1 MTRLHN
7 LGRKWLDEFR
17 LIRNIC
23 AGKYPNNVRY
33 SISYLERIVM
43 CLLVFVR
50 SLSLSH
56 IRNLALPLQKEGR
69 TQISELY
76 VVFWFIVLVVLL
88 FIQPPLIIFPLLIA
102 YRLIDGFDYQ
112 LCIIFVD
119 RYRSGW
125 SLRSLNRSLVLL
137 LIYYFEMI
145 VGFAALFLY
154 TGSIEFDNSLITNSW
169 DALYFSVL
177 TITTLGNEGFKIVS
191 ALGKFL
197 LSVETIM
204 GVIFF
209 VLVVSTFINN
219 GITMRSSRRAK
230 TARR

>member
-1 MTRLHN
+1 
-7 LGRKWLDEFR
+7 
-17 LIRNIC
+17 
-23 AGKYPNNVRY
+23 
-33 SISYLERIVM
+33 M

>member
-17 LIRNIC
+17 LIRNIY
-23 AGKYPNNVRY
+23 AGRYPNKVKY

-56 IRNLALPLQKEGR
+56 IRNLALQKEGR
-69 TQISELY
+69 TQLSELY
-76 VVFWFIVLVVLL
+76 VVAWFTALVVLL
-88 FIQPPLIIFPLLIA
+88 FVQPCPVVFPLLVA

-119 RYRSGW
+119 RYRSSW
-125 SLRSLNRSLVLL
+125 SLRSPNRSLILL
-137 LIYYFEMI
+137 LIYYFELM

-154 TGSIEFDNSLITNSW
+154 TGSVEFDASVLTNPW

-177 TITTLGNEGFKIVS
+177 TITTLGDEGFKIVS
-191 ALGKFL
+191 ALGRVL
-197 LSVETIM
+197 LSIETIM
-204 GVIFF
+204 GVVFL

-230 TARR
+230 SARG